1 VRGSLAR
8 IQAKLTHNPLCNARE
23 TGGNWKLK
31 RWDGSMKNSW
41 VHLPLFM
48 LLANFAVLGQEFKRF
63 ELQPLV
69 GLSATGSIP
78 LRSEDGVDH
87 GSVHV
92 GSSYHL
98 GGTFA
103 VYLNELDAIEALWQR
118 QFTEGRLPGE
128 FAIPLP
134 GERSPAF
141 NLKIDQIHCNLLH
154 HYRIDDPR
162 AAPYVMAGLG
172 ATTYYV
178 DSNGQ
183 TDSKSH
189 FSFAL
194 GGGIKYFFTSRLAF
208 RGEAR
213 WSPVVLSASD
223 SKLWCNVS
231 GGATCFIN
239 LRTSVQHQVH
249 LAGGLIFRF

>member
-1 VRGSLAR
+1 MTRNGASQINRSKVTRWWGL
-8 IQAKLTHNPLCNARE
+8 RE
-23 TGGNWKLK
+23 LIE
-31 RWDGSMKNSW
+31 
-41 VHLPLFM
+41 LPLFM
-48 LLANFAVLGQEFKRF
+48 VLASSALLAQEFKRF
-63 ELQPLV
+63 ELQPLA
-69 GLSATGSIP
+69 GFSATGSIP
-78 LRSEDGVDH
+78 LRSDDGVDH

-92 GSSYHL
+92 DSSYHL

-103 VYLNELDAIEALWQR
+103 VNLNEQDAIEGLWQR

-154 HYRIDDPR
+154 HYRIADPR
-162 AAPYVMAGLG
+162 AVPYVMAGFG
-172 ATTYYV
+172 VTTYYV
-178 DSNGQ
+178 DGDAE

-194 GGGIKYFFTSRLAF
+194 GGGIKYFFTSRFGF

-231 GGATCFIN
+231 GGATCFVN
-239 LRTSVQHQVH
+239 LRTSVQQRLD
-249 LAGGLIFRF
+249 LAGGLLFRF